1 MSRRVV
7 ITGTGPISA
16 CGLGIEPLWEALLEG
31 ESQIRPIATF
41 DASGFTSNAGAAI
54 KSEDFNVRDV
64 VPKTYRK
71 ALKVMCRDVELAIG
85 AAAAAV
91 SHADMTTK
99 AVNADTTPSI
109 EPTRLGCHIGAGL
122 IAADLDE
129 LTAALSTSRNSDGQF
144 DLSVWGQPG
153 MGNLTPLWLLKYLPN
168 MLACH
173 VTIVHDCRGPSNTI
187 TCCEASGLL
196 SIGESMRVIERNS
209 AEACLTGGVESKL
222 NPMALLRQHFA
233 KRVAPTPEGEDPA
246 SCLRP
251 FDPMANGTIIGEGGA
266 LIVVEALDSALARQ
280 ATVRA
285 EISGFAATQSHA
297 DERIGLGTNPSHQE
311 VSDAMSAALT
321 AANVSPD
328 EIDAVFPLGSSI
340 PGVDE
345 AEATAI
351 ETVFGERTKSLPVVP
366 LTTITGNCGAGHSA
380 LVVAVA
386 TQALESQQLP
396 ARINTTNSATLD
408 ANVNPACECELKH
421 VLVTTCSQGGQN
433 AAVVLSRPEM
443 N

>member
-16 CGLGIEPLWEALLEG
+16 CGLGIEPLWEALLKG
-31 ESQIRPIATF
+31 DSQIRPISTF
-41 DASGFTSNAGAAI
+41 DASGFSSNAAAAI
-54 KSEDFNVRDV
+54 QPDAFNIRDV
-64 VPKTYRK
+64 VPKNYRK

-91 SHADMTTK
+91 SHAGIVTK
-99 AVNADTTPSI
+99 AVDATATPTI
-109 EPTRLGCHIGAGL
+109 EPTRLGCQIGAGL

-129 LTAALSTSRNSDGQF
+129 LTAALSTSRNEEDQF
-144 DLSVWGQPG
+144 DLAAWGQPG

-196 SIGESMRVIERNS
+196 SIGESLRVIERNS

-233 KRVAPTPEGEDPA
+233 KRVAPTPADKDPKTILSPFAPDA
-246 SCLRP
+246 S
-251 FDPMANGTIIGEGGA
+251 GTVLGEGGA
-266 LIVVEALDSALARQ
+266 LIVVEALDSALSRK

-285 EISGFAATQSHA
+285 EINGFAATQSHA
-297 DERIGLGTNPSHQE
+297 AERIGLGTNPSHQE
-311 VSDAMSAALT
+311 VTDAMAAALNS
-321 AANVSPD
+321 AGRKPD
-328 EIDAVFPLGSSI
+328 EIDAVFPLGSGI
-340 PGVDE
+340 RGVDE
-345 AEATAI
+345 AEATSI
-351 ETVFGERTKSLPVVP
+351 DTIFGARSKTLPVIP

-386 TQALESQQLP
+386 TAALESQKLP
-396 ARINTTNSATLD
+396 ARINTVDSDGINATI
-408 ANVNPACECELKH
+408 APACDHELNH

-433 AAVVLSRPEM
+433 AAIVLSRPEIT
-443 N
+443 

>member
-16 CGLGIEPLWEALLEG
+16 CGLGIEPLWNALLQG
-31 ESQIRPIATF
+31 QSRITPITNF
-41 DASGFTSNAGAAI
+41 DASGFTSNAAATL
-54 KSEDFNVRDV
+54 SPDDFNIRSV

-91 SHADMTTK
+91 SHAGMTTK
-99 AVNADTTPSI
+99 AVDPEVTPSI
-109 EPTRLGCHIGAGL
+109 APERLGCHIGAGL

-129 LTAALSTSRNSDGQF
+129 LTAALSTSRNSEDQF
-144 DLSVWGQPG
+144 DLEIWGHPG

-233 KRVAPTPEGEDPA
+233 KRVAPTPDNEDPTTI
-246 SCLRP
+246 LRP
-251 FDPMANGTIIGEGGA
+251 FDPNANGTIIGEGGA
-266 LIVVEALDSALARQ
+266 LIVVEALDSAMARQ

-285 EISGFAATQSHA
+285 EIGGFAATQSHA
-297 DERIGLGTNPSHQE
+297 SERIGLGTHPSSTE
-311 VSDAMSAALT
+311 VADAMAAALQ
-321 AANVSPD
+321 AAGKRPED
-328 EIDAVFPLGSSI
+328 IDAVFPLSSSI

-345 AEATAI
+345 AEAAAI
-351 ETVFGERTKSLPVVP
+351 ATVFGDQSNTIPIVP
-366 LTTITGNCGAGHSA
+366 MTTITGNCGAGHSA

-386 TQALESQQLP
+386 TEAIETQKLP
-396 ARINTTNSATLD
+396 ARINTTD
-408 ANVNPACECELKH
+408 ADGLNANASEACDCELNS

-433 AAVVLSRPEM
+433 AALVLTRPEIA
-443 N
+443 